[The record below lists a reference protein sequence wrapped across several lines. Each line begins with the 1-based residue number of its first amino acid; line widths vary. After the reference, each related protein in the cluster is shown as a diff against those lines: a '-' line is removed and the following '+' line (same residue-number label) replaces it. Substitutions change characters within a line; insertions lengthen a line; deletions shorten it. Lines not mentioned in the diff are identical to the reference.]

1 LLADV
6 RRVRRRVAHAR
17 RHPGVPAPQN
27 EHPEPRSTPEDVIV
41 NPRKPARRLQYHRIL
56 GARLH
61 AIRAAKK
68 IDRASLVENHGFTHA
83 MLCKMERGTRGPSL
97 ESLLTLCDAYGV
109 DVYRVLVEVAQ
120 QYRGERLS
128 LNDGE
133 YHFASADLRVLDALA
148 LFAGFPE
155 DRLPAGGILPIGRR
169 PAVSLVDHGPA
180 ESGQGG

>member
-1 LLADV
+1 V
-6 RRVRRRVAHAR
+6 RSPNAALD
-17 RHPGVPAPQN
+17 
-27 EHPEPRSTPEDVIV
+27 SEDIIV
-41 NPRKPARRLQYHRIL
+41 NARKPARRLQYHRIL

-68 IDRASLVENHGFTHA
+68 IDRASLVESRGFTHA

-97 ESLLTLCDAYGV
+97 ETLLTLCDAYGV

-120 QYRGERLS
+120 RYRGERLS

-133 YHFASADLRVLDALA
+133 YDFASADLRVLDALA

-155 DRLPAGGILPIGRR
+155 DRLPAGGILPIGAAQAA
-169 PAVSLVDHGPA
+169 PVTDVDA
-180 ESGQGG
+180 RDAIE

>member
-1 LLADV
+1 M
-6 RRVRRRVAHAR
+6 
-17 RHPGVPAPQN
+17 
-27 EHPEPRSTPEDVIV
+27 

-68 IDRASLVENHGFTHA
+68 IDRSSLVDNHGFTHA

-169 PAVSLVDHGPA
+169 PAVSLVHHGPA
-180 ESGQGG
+180 DDGEGG